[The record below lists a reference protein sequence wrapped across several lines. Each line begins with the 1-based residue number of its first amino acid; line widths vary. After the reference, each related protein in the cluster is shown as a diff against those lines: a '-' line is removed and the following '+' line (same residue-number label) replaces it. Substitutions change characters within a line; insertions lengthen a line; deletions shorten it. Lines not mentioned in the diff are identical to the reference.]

1 MKSIFAFFLMVVVFG
16 LAACSDQPIRK
27 PDPTYETASAN
38 PFIPANY
45 RAADSLLAQLK
56 NHLSQSQ
63 PMIVAT
69 MVNIDAL
76 EKSSTLGRL
85 VSEQVSARFSQA
97 GYSMVEMKFRNN
109 IYIKQ
114 DQGEL
119 LLTREIKNVAQ
130 SHNAQAV
137 IVGTYGESG
146 DMVFINLKVIQPATN
161 VVLAVH
167 DYALPLDSNIRSML
181 RQSIR

>member
-1 MKSIFAFFLMVVVFG
+1 MKKLLALLLMVTFTLALTACYG
-16 LAACSDQPIRK
+16 LK
-27 PDPTYETASAN
+27 TGPTYQAASVN

-45 RAADSLLAQLK
+45 RAADALLKQIT
-56 NHLSQSQ
+56 NRLSTSQ

-69 MVNIDAL
+69 VVNIDAL

-85 VSEQVSARFSQA
+85 VSEQVSAKFSQA

-109 IYIKQ
+109 VYMKQ
-114 DQGEL
+114 DQGEM
-119 LLTREIKNVAQ
+119 LLTREIKSVAH

-161 VVLAVH
+161 IILAVH
-167 DYALPLDSNIRSML
+167 DYALPLDDNIRSML